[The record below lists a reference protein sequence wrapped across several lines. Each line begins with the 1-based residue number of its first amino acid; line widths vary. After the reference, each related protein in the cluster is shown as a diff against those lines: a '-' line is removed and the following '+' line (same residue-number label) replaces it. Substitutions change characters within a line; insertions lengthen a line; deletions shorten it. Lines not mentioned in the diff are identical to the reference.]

1 MYSLHHMTFL
11 ESLHLHVSYICL
23 IFFFLS
29 WTLLFIIDICD
40 GISLYG
46 HSFWDL
52 KSRSVVT
59 DAFHL
64 IGRLCLSDFHLV
76 HIFWLY
82 TLWNFWYHE
91 ILWEIV
97 SIFLICVRLNN
108 QEDFV
113 TVRFYCKGEA
123 GETGELVNL
132 SNCQVIWF
140 KPTRNTKL
148 DHKSSVIS

>member
-1 MYSLHHMTFL
+1 MYSLHHIF
-11 ESLHLHVSYICL
+11 ESLHL
-23 IFFFLS
+23 FFLYFLTFFS
-29 WTLLFIIDICD
+29 YHGLLFIIDICD
-40 GISLYG
+40 GISFYR

-82 TLWNFWYHE
+82 TLWNLV
-91 ILWEIV
+91 LWDTV

-123 GETGELVNL
+123 GETGSLVNL
-132 SNCQVIWF
+132 SNCQVIWV

-148 DHKSSVIS
+148 YHKSSVISQRVEI